1 MRGRP
6 DAECCVR
13 GGCWVG
19 GQGRGMLC
27 GAVQSVSRWNAI
39 RHFLTN
45 SSQTY
50 CADAL
55 NATTSLS
62 RLFVIDSV
70 PHNDHTSSEHF
81 DFKALPLRC
90 TAMPTPSPLKRP
102 SGPHVRSPS
111 HTHVSRITRMLPYL
125 PRRLLH
131 PRPSPHA
138 SPSYLSTVRLR
149 ALAHHPFACYTYTVR
164 TLSLSHT
171 QRLSHHSHATH
182 THTCARTISLVLL
195 TLPPHT
201 LYPQHTAAARRIE
214 VVKRAIGAGSTLAT
228 T

>member
-1 MRGRP
+1 MYPTSRGASRRR
-6 DAECCVR
+6 AVVLVAAATNTHTHTYRLASSSILALALCVR
-13 GGCWVG
+13 A
-19 GQGRGMLC
+19 L
-27 GAVQSVSRWNAI
+27 AHHSYAI
-39 RHFLTN
+39 RIR
-45 SSQTY
+45 Y
-50 CADAL
+50 
-55 NATTSLS
+55 
-62 RLFVIDSV
+62 
-70 PHNDHTSSEHF
+70 
-81 DFKALPLRC
+81 
-90 TAMPTPSPLKRP
+90 
-102 SGPHVRSPS
+102 VRSPS